1 MLWKDGRLPPS
12 REGPMTVYDPDVP
25 KTAEE
30 IALEDTIADLV
41 YRLKHTREG
50 SAEYK
55 FIERQLTGIFHGSEL
70 GGLII
75 EEYEMRAE
83 VAVPRRRRQRP

>member
-1 MLWKDGRLPPS
+1 MAD
-12 REGPMTVYDPDVP
+12 YDPDAP

-30 IALEDTIADLV
+30 IALEDTIADLA
-41 YRLKHTREG
+41 YRLKHAREG

-55 FIERQLTGIFHGSEL
+55 FIERQLTGVFHSSEL

-83 VAVPRRRRQRP
+83 LAVPRRR

>member
-1 MLWKDGRLPPS
+1 
-12 REGPMTVYDPDVP
+12 MTDYDPDAP

-30 IALEDTIADLV
+30 IALEDTIGDLV
-41 YRLKHTREG
+41 YRLKRAREG

-55 FIERQLTGIFHGSEL
+55 MIERQLTGIFHGSQL

-75 EEYEMRAE
+75 EEYEMSGTL
-83 VAVPRRRRQRP
+83 AVPRRR